1 MADTLTW
8 YGHSN
13 FRIDADGT
21 TILVDPFFEGNP
33 RAPVSSATITACD
46 AVLLT
51 HDHGDHV
58 GSTVDICKATGAWLV
73 SIVGTAG
80 KLQQAGVPASQIAN
94 GIGIN
99 IGGSIEIAGIK
110 ITMTQAFHSSD
121 SGAPT
126 GYILTLPSGVT
137 IYHAGDTGLFSSM
150 ELWGQLYKIDYAL
163 LPIGG
168 VFTMDARQAALACKL
183 LGCAKVVPMHWG
195 TFPVLEQNTSAFAQ
209 ALAEFAPGTRLTPMS
224 IGTPPG
230 FAEDKALGPE
240 PQGFLASQNE

>member
-1 MADTLTW
+1 MPDTLTW
-8 YGHSN
+8 YGHAN
-13 FRIDADGT
+13 FRIDTDDA

-33 RAPVSSATITACD
+33 SAPVPSAEITTCD

-58 GSTVDICKATGAWLV
+58 GSSVEICKTTGAQLV
-73 SIVGTAG
+73 AIVGTAG
-80 KLQQAGVPASQIAN
+80 KIQEAGVPAAQIAN

-99 IGGSIEIAGIK
+99 IGGTIEIAGIK

-121 SGAPT
+121 SGLAT

-137 IYHAGDTGLFSSM
+137 IYHAGDTGIFGSM
-150 ELWGQLYKIDYAL
+150 EQWGQLYDIDYAL

-183 LGCAKVVPMHWG
+183 LGCAKAVPMHWG
-195 TFPVLEQNTSAFAQ
+195 TFPVLEQNTSAFAG
-209 ALAEFAPGTRLTPMS
+209 ALAEYAPSSKLVAMD
-224 IGTPPG
+224 IGTP
-230 FAEDKALGPE
+230 LT
-240 PQGFLASQNE
+240 L

>member
-13 FRIDADGT
+13 FRIDAGDAT
-21 TILVDPFFEGNP
+21 VLIDPFFEGNP
-33 RAPVSSATITACD
+33 RSPVSSSTINFCN

-58 GSTVDICKATGAWLV
+58 GSSVEICKATGAWLV
-73 SIVGTAG
+73 TIVGTAG

-99 IGGSIEIAGIK
+99 IGGSIDIAGIR

-137 IYHAGDTGLFSSM
+137 IYHAGDTGIFGSM
-150 ELWGQLYKIDYAL
+150 EQWGRLHRIDYAL

-195 TFPVLEQNTSAFAQ
+195 TFPVLEQNTRAFAQ
-209 ALAEFAPGTRLTPMS
+209 ALAEFAPNTHLVAMD
-224 IGTPPG
+224 IGSPL
-230 FAEDKALGPE
+230 AL
-240 PQGFLASQNE
+240 